1 MRPASLSPAL
11 EHAIAYVLDN
21 PGKQLRARLTQ
32 ASYLLLSDTHDV
44 ERVHSAATAIEWLHC
59 YSLIHDDL
67 PAMDNDDLRRGQ
79 ATLHKAFDE
88 ATAILVGDGLQAS
101 AFELIASDDHLS
113 HKQRTE
119 VMTVIAQAVGF
130 MGMVGGQ
137 ALDMEA
143 ENKPSTITM
152 LRAIHAGKTGALFRA
167 AVGAGAVCAGA
178 THEDRQQLDHF
189 ARAIGLA
196 FQIMDDVLDATGS
209 SEELGKTAGKDNAAA
224 KTTYVSCL
232 GLDEARAEVRRLHTE
247 ALDYLAPYGERAG
260 ALVDLA
266 NQMVDR
272 RT

>member
-113 HKQRTE
+113 HKMRTE

-152 LRAIHAGKTGALFRA
+152 HCALFMPA
-167 AVGAGAVCAGA
+167 K
-178 THEDRQQLDHF
+178 
-189 ARAIGLA
+189 LA
-196 FQIMDDVLDATGS
+196 HCSAPPSGQVRSVLAPLMRTGS
-209 SEELGKTAGKDNAAA
+209 SSTSL
-224 KTTYVSCL
+224 
-232 GLDEARAEVRRLHTE
+232 
-247 ALDYLAPYGERAG
+247 PERSG
-260 ALVDLA
+260 SRSKSW
-266 NQMVDR
+266 M
-272 RT
+272 TC

>member
-113 HKQRTE
+113 HKHAHRGDDCYSPSGW
-119 VMTVIAQAVGF
+119 IYGH
-130 MGMVGGQ
+130 GGRSG
-137 ALDMEA
+137 
-143 ENKPSTITM
+143 PRHGS
-152 LRAIHAGKTGALFRA
+152 GK
-167 AVGAGAVCAGA
+167 
-178 THEDRQQLDHF
+178 
-189 ARAIGLA
+189 
-196 FQIMDDVLDATGS
+196 
-209 SEELGKTAGKDNAAA
+209 
-224 KTTYVSCL
+224 
-232 GLDEARAEVRRLHTE
+232 
-247 ALDYLAPYGERAG
+247 
-260 ALVDLA
+260 
-266 NQMVDR
+266 
-272 RT
+272 